1 MSDWKADC
9 RRILLDYLQNK
20 LHLYSGLQQR
30 NKMSKEETVSWIN
43 LMQGTYVGKGW
54 VTPVLLDLILARG
67 CSGHY
72 GEFTSLNVQ
81 ILTSWINQYYRDNQN
96 EIDTELRSRREQ
108 FSNKEKENVQFY
120 YQWGID
126 QLFGLINELRA
137 MTPVTYHQI
146 PDEVD
151 PGNCWFKYME
161 ECNLVKTDTD
171 QFEQMRK
178 VSSIKISNILNR
190 GSEFA
195 VTIPANGVEAAAKL
209 MMFKVTIA
217 KWVNEK
223 EDIEGI
229 FKEFGVFE
237 TRKKYFFV

>member
-1 MSDWKADC
+1 MSDWKSDC

-20 LHLYSGLQQR
+20 LHLYTGLQQR
-30 NKMSKEETVSWIN
+30 NKMSKEETVAWLN

-54 VTPVLLDLILARG
+54 VTPVILDLILARG

-96 EIDTELRSRREQ
+96 EIDKDLRSRREERT
-108 FSNKEKENVQFY
+108 NKEKEKIQFY
-120 YQWGID
+120 YQWGVE
-126 QLFGLINELRA
+126 QLFNLISELRA
-137 MTPVTYHQI
+137 IAPITYHQI

-161 ECNLVKTDTD
+161 ECNLVKTDTE

-178 VSSIKISNILNR
+178 IAALKISNILNR
-190 GSEFA
+190 GSEFT
-195 VTIPANGVEAAAKL
+195 VSIPQNGVEAAAKL
-209 MMFKVTIA
+209 MMFKFTLT
-217 KWVNEK
+217 KWINDD

-229 FKEFGVFE
+229 FREFGVFK
-237 TRKKYFFV
+237 TREKYFFD